1 MNSWRTWNI
10 STAIVVACV
19 LQQSQRDYSET
30 KTKKRKKKRRVV
42 DGTERGFVTLQTGHT
57 NFNGF
62 YSQWGKTKNYPFTAE
77 MHFRNSSPFP
87 IYSEVGP
94 IRFSSIKE
102 RKSHSIDLVVYLLEH
117 ENDIGRCF
125 KLETSNNSINLWSV
139 TLALAAA
146 KRWYSSKTDVRHHL
160 CNFLKQPT
168 RQPVRCFP
176 LLQWIK
182 TGWFLTSR
190 TTFSASRNVSC
201 GMFTKGSRKT

>member
-1 MNSWRTWNI
+1 MKDLEHIYCHSCCMCIATIAERLFGN
-10 STAIVVACV
+10 
-19 LQQSQRDYSET
+19 
-30 KTKKRKKKRRVV
+30 KTKKRKERKRGGWWMGQREALLHSKL
-42 DGTERGFVTLQTGHT
+42 DT

-168 RQPVRCFP
+168 RQPVRCWTERKQASNK
-176 LLQWIK
+176 LECTEIK
-182 TGWFLTSR
+182 IR
-190 TTFSASRNVSC
+190 
-201 GMFTKGSRKT
+201 